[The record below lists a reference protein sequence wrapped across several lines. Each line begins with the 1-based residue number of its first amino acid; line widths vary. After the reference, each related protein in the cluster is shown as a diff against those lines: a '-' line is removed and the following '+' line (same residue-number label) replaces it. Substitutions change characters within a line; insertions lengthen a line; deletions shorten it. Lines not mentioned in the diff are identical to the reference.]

1 MLQLQ
6 ALHLDD
12 FGPFKGHQKIGF
24 STSEGVTVIYGENM
38 RGKTSLLNAIR
49 FAFFGKVLGRG
60 TKPMALHKV
69 GNWERA
75 AEGHFGFQVALE
87 FTDDGHNYKLTRS
100 CRPQK
105 GVSTPTSDED
115 YSVEYYLERE
125 GAVLGPHQAEAEL
138 KRILPEQI
146 ARFFLFDGELLQ
158 EYEDLL
164 STETD
169 MGRRISEAI
178 ERILGVPVLT
188 SARATLLGLKE
199 KSEYREARAAQGDQ
213 KTREFGNQ
221 LADLHAQRET
231 LQKDLQRHEGEL
243 EGMRSQKASLEDA
256 MKRKD
261 RVAALLDKRD
271 HLDRLLTEID
281 ARRSMKRSELQQAMA
296 TAWCALLSEPHSW
309 CGITTPRE

>member
-1 MLQLQ
+1 MTLASNTFLSVT
-6 ALHLDD
+6 ALC
-12 FGPFKGHQKIGF
+12 
-24 STSEGVTVIYGENM
+24 S
-38 RGKTSLLNAIR
+38 
-49 FAFFGKVLGRG
+49 
-60 TKPMALHKV
+60 
-69 GNWERA
+69 
-75 AEGHFGFQVALE
+75 
-87 FTDDGHNYKLTRS
+87 
-100 CRPQK
+100 
-105 GVSTPTSDED
+105 
-115 YSVEYYLERE
+115 
-125 GAVLGPHQAEAEL
+125 PHQRQNETDP
-138 KRILPEQI
+138 PEQS
-146 ARFFLFDGELLQ
+146 RSSCLGELLQ

-188 SARATLLGLKE
+188 SARATLLGLKD

-231 LQKDLQRHEGEL
+231 LQKDLHRL
-243 EGMRSQKASLEDA
+243 EADLEAMRSQKASLEDA

-281 ARRSMKRSELQQAMA
+281 ARRSAKKSDLQQAMSG
-296 TAWCALLSEPHSW
+296 AWCAISAR
-309 CGITTPRE
+309 IRDAATTLRDKERALRLT

>member
-1 MLQLQ
+1 M
-6 ALHLDD
+6 
-12 FGPFKGHQKIGF
+12 
-24 STSEGVTVIYGENM
+24 
-38 RGKTSLLNAIR
+38 
-49 FAFFGKVLGRG
+49 
-60 TKPMALHKV
+60 
-69 GNWERA
+69 
-75 AEGHFGFQVALE
+75 
-87 FTDDGHNYKLTRS
+87 
-100 CRPQK
+100 
-105 GVSTPTSDED
+105 
-115 YSVEYYLERE
+115 
-125 GAVLGPHQAEAEL
+125 LGPHQAEAEL

-188 SARATLLGLKE
+188 SARATLLGLKD

-231 LQKDLQRHEGEL
+231 LQKDLHRL
-243 EGMRSQKASLEDA
+243 EADLEAMRSQKASLEDA

-281 ARRSMKRSELQQAMA
+281 ARRSAKDVGPSAGDVRCLVRGAS
-296 TAWCALLSEPHSW
+296 CADSGRRDESSRQRAGSSDGTNAGGCPSW
-309 CGITTPRE
+309 LAG